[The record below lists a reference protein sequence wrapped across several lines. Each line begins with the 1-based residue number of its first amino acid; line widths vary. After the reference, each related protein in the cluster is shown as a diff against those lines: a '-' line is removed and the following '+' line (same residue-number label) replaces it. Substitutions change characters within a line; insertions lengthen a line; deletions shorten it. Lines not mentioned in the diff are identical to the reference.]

1 MNEANATPKDRQAQL
16 AQDFKAVVNDAEEL
30 LRCTAHDA
38 GQSYSDA
45 RARLEKSLKT
55 ARHELDG
62 MEHAL
67 LDRARH
73 VSRATD
79 DYVHRPSLGI
89 DRHRRRSVPAGGH
102 TDRAQVNTTPRALP
116 HGSFIQH
123 RPSRSLLRGVEVNR
137 KRRQFV

>member
-1 MNEANATPKDRQAQL
+1 MNEASANPKDSQAQL

-38 GQSYSDA
+38 AHGYSDA
-45 RARLEKSLKT
+45 REQLEKSLKT
-55 ARHELDG
+55 ARRELDS

-79 DYVHRPSLGI
+79 DYVHRHPWESIGI
-89 DRHRRRSVPAGGH
+89 GAGVCLLVGMLIARR
-102 TDRAQVNTTPRALP
+102 
-116 HGSFIQH
+116 
-123 RPSRSLLRGVEVNR
+123 
-137 KRRQFV
+137 

>member
-1 MNEANATPKDRQAQL
+1 MNEASATPKDSQAQL
-16 AQDFKAVVNDAEEL
+16 AQDLKAVVNDAEEL

-55 ARHELDG
+55 ARHELDS

-79 DYVHRPSLGI
+79 DYVHRHPWESIGI
-89 DRHRRRSVPAGGH
+89 GAGVCLLVGILIARR
-102 TDRAQVNTTPRALP
+102 
-116 HGSFIQH
+116 
-123 RPSRSLLRGVEVNR
+123 
-137 KRRQFV
+137 